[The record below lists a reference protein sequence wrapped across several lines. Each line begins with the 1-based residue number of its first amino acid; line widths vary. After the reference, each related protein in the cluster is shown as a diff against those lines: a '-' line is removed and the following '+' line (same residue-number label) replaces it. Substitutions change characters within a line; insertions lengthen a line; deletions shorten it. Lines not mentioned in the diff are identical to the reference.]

1 MPSVCKKA
9 GAATMAAD
17 QNRSEHLATLDVLRV
32 LAALAVVAF
41 HYVFR
46 GTAGVITPEQMN
58 EIAPNIAIYGYLG
71 VNLFFVISG
80 FVIAWSAQGRNWS
93 DFAIARAARLY
104 PGFVVCMTAT
114 FLALMIA
121 ADPRFPVDLVQYG
134 ANLAMFSPALGQPFV
149 DGVYWS
155 IILELIFYGWVA
167 VALMLGVFDRWRLEI
182 IAGWL
187 ALCVINQF
195 WLESGVLRMVC
206 ITEFG
211 ALFCAGMLFQYIDR
225 HGRSTEAFG
234 LLAAAFL
241 ISTACMADMR
251 DWMIA
256 HYGVAVPLPGL
267 AIANAVIFG
276 LVAAAL
282 HWRPAVPS
290 TALVVALG
298 GMTYPLY
305 LLHQNIGY
313 LAIEALEPHTGKT
326 AAIAA
331 VTFLMIAAALTVWG
345 HIEPYGRRFVRT
357 VLGSGRDR
365 LFAMAERLRTQ
376 KSLERIA

>member
-1 MPSVCKKA
+1 
-9 GAATMAAD
+9 MAAE
-17 QNRSEHLATLDVLRV
+17 QNRTEHLATLDVLRII
-32 LAALAVVAF
+32 AALAVLAF

-46 GTAGVITPEQMN
+46 GPTGTITPDYMDN
-58 EIAPNIAIYGYLG
+58 IAPNIAIYGYLG

-104 PGFVVCMTAT
+104 PGFIVCMTAT
-114 FLALMIA
+114 FAVLLFT
-121 ADPRFPVDLVQYG
+121 ADARFPVSFAQYG
-134 ANLAMFSPALGQPFV
+134 ANLFMFAPAIGQPFV

-155 IILELIFYGWVA
+155 IILELMFYGWVA

-187 ALCVINQF
+187 ALCVFNQF
-195 WLESGVLRMVC
+195 WLHNGALRMVG

-211 ALFCAGMLFQYIDR
+211 ALFCAGMLFQYIDQN
-225 HGRSTEAFG
+225 GRSREALG

-251 DWMIA
+251 VWMLE
-256 HYGVAVPLPGL
+256 HYGVAAPMYGL
-267 AIANAVIFG
+267 VIANTMIFAF
-276 LVAAAL
+276 VAAAL
-282 HWRPAVPS
+282 HWRNAVRAS
-290 TALVVALG
+290 TLIVALG

-313 LAIEALEPHTGKT
+313 LAIEQLTPYTGKMS
-326 AAIAA
+326 AIAA
-331 VTFLMIAAALTVWG
+331 TTFLMIAASLTVWG
-345 HIEPYGRRFVRT
+345 YIEPLGRRFVRST
-357 VLGSGRDR
+357 LTTARNLSMAAFAGLRQRDR
-365 LFAMAERLRTQ
+365 LMPLAD
-376 KSLERIA
+376 